1 MTGRGYPLAEA
12 TGGGAT
18 STPTADAFRNAR
30 ILVVDDQAVNLRFAA
45 AVLTSAGY
53 TNFETIEDPR
63 EVVDTVARGGAD
75 LILLDLHMPRLDGY
89 AVMEALDAIVSP
101 DSYVPVVVLT
111 ADTSPEARE
120 RALALGAKD
129 FLTKPLDPTE
139 MTLRIANLLETR
151 TLHLR
156 LRAHNA
162 RLEDTVIQRTT
173 ALSRALERVES
184 MREEL
189 RLSQDETVKRLS
201 MAAELRDPAAGTHI
215 ERMSKYCTLL
225 SQRLGMTPARCEMIR
240 VASQMHDVGKIA
252 IPDSILLKASAL
264 EPGERLE
271 MQEHAEIGR
280 RVLAGSHSELM
291 QTAATIAWTHH
302 ERVDGRGYPRGL
314 SGGMIPVEGRIAAIA
329 DVFDA
334 LTSDRVYRRAM
345 TLDQA
350 LEIIKEGRGHHFDAH
365 LLDEFLTLMPKLIT
379 IREEHGHD
387 LAAC

>member
-1 MTGRGYPLAEA
+1 
-12 TGGGAT
+12 
-18 STPTADAFRNAR
+18 
-30 ILVVDDQAVNLRFAA
+30 
-45 AVLTSAGY
+45 
-53 TNFETIEDPR
+53 
-63 EVVDTVARGGAD
+63 
-75 LILLDLHMPRLDGY
+75 
-89 AVMEALDAIVSP
+89 
-101 DSYVPVVVLT
+101 
-111 ADTSPEARE
+111 
-120 RALALGAKD
+120 
-129 FLTKPLDPTE
+129 
-139 MTLRIANLLETR
+139 
-151 TLHLR
+151 
-156 LRAHNA
+156 
-162 RLEDTVIQRTT
+162 
-173 ALSRALERVES
+173 
-184 MREEL
+184 
-189 RLSQDETVKRLS
+189 
-201 MAAELRDPAAGTHI
+201 
-215 ERMSKYCTLL
+215 
-225 SQRLGMTPARCEMIR
+225 MIR

-345 TLDQA
+345 TLDHA

>member
-1 MTGRGYPLAEA
+1 M
-12 TGGGAT
+12 
-18 STPTADAFRNAR
+18 
-30 ILVVDDQAVNLRFAA
+30 DDQPVNLRLAK

-63 EVVDTVARGGAD
+63 EVVDAVAASGAD

-89 AVMEALDAIVSP
+89 AVMEALDEIVSP

-151 TLHLR
+151 SLHLR
-156 LRAHNA
+156 LRAHNS
-162 RLEDTVIQRTT
+162 RLEDVVIQRTT

-201 MAAELRDPAAGTHI
+201 MAAELRDPATGTHI
-215 ERMSKYCTLL
+215 ERMSRYCMLL
-225 SQRLGMTPARCEMIR
+225 SERVGLAPARCEMIR

-264 EPGERLE
+264 EPTERLE
-271 MQEHAEIGR
+271 MQQHAEIGR
-280 RVLAGSHSELM
+280 RVLAGSRSKLM
-291 QTAATIAWTHH
+291 QTAATISWTHH
-302 ERVDGRGYPRGL
+302 ERVDGQGYPRGL
-314 SGGMIPVEGRIAAIA
+314 RGAQIPVEGRIAAIA

-345 TLDQA
+345 TLDEA
-350 LEIIKEGRGHHFDAH
+350 LKIMEDGRGHHFDAH
-365 LLDEFLTLMPKLIT
+365 LLDAFFTLMPELIT
-379 IREEHGHD
+379 IRERHGED
-387 LAAC
+387 LAS